1 MTVEELI
8 KLLEIFEKNRE
19 VLSVKIT
26 ETDCTIEV
34 QKEFAYQGKEVLIKL
49 KG

>member
-8 KLLEIFEKNRE
+8 KLLEIFEKDGK

-34 QKEFAYQGKEVLIKL
+34 QKEFAHQGKEVLIKL
-49 KG
+49 NG